1 MEIFSKFYRDHQN
14 KLFYYLI
21 RLAGDYDLAKDLMQE
36 SFTRYLE
43 HYKGKP
49 NSISL
54 LFTIARNAF
63 LDYQRKQGRQKSYS
77 EEEKENSTNDQEQQI
92 LVRDE
97 YRRVLEAMN
106 NLGKAERDTL
116 ALVITGD
123 LSYKEIASITGM
135 SLSNVKV
142 TVHRARLKLR
152 KILYD
157 GGM

>member
-1 MEIFSKFYRDHQN
+1 MEIFSKFYREHKN

-21 RLAGDYDLAKDLMQE
+21 RLAGDYELASDLMQE

-43 HYKGKP
+43 HYRGKP
-49 NSISL
+49 SSISL

-63 LDYQRKQGRQKSYS
+63 LDHQRKQDRQKPYN
-77 EEEKENSTNDQEQQI
+77 EDEKDSSVNYQEQKI

-97 YRRVLEAMN
+97 YRRVLDAMN
-106 NLGKAERDTL
+106 HLGEAERDTL
-116 ALVITGD
+116 TLVISGD

-142 TVHRARLKLR
+142 TVHRARLKLK

-157 GGM
+157 GGT